1 MKAGRSEGRV
11 AEQGADGLRHA
22 FPAVTAQPV
31 YNERL
36 PGVFGE
42 FGSGSGLQAFYLQTT
57 ISPQYLRKISLVKDI
72 PGSERWRVR
81 DLFQREV
88 DQLRVAEGLVPY
100 LADRERIKFFNA
112 LILTVLPMDETNGHV
127 LAQMPRVVEKAEKE
141 AGREWVALEREGL
154 FRVRWPRGQ
163 QQYAELQW
171 NSDRSR
177 IVAIDGQH
185 RLSAL
190 KRLASVWSNTQ
201 RVRHGDLDEALGEEP
216 PTFTGSFLE
225 WRIPVIVVSFRAARG
240 RREPP
245 SVLEVVRSIF
255 VDINTKA
262 QRVGEARKVLL
273 DDTSVNAVAAQELL
287 EHAHANDL
295 LDRTAR
301 RRETAPLLLFDW
313 RGIEEGGETKAA
325 PAAVKTIVEIRDWF
339 KHYLLGEDFCEFQAD
354 VLDVESEK
362 RFARA
367 WEKQRLDYA
376 PSRLMRER
384 VAERVV
390 PAVSHLLENFAPY
403 RSYIREL
410 RDLEDRYYS
419 GHGLHHHAFD
429 RLRFGSSG
437 EEQFTKFE
445 VDDIE
450 RALVVEIKRARDE
463 CLQPAMP
470 INHDIGLRG
479 IVHAFSELLYQF
491 GCFDWMEYAEWFTG
505 GLNLVYEAGWFE
517 AEHGGSAHEY
527 LRHVVLN
534 QNETVVNYRL
544 QDAAKGLGP
553 YVGLLVGAHTAP
565 PDNWKADWASLR
577 NRLLATLES
586 TLVRGYRKQV
596 RPDLIEEYPNRGREL
611 TQAVN
616 AKAHRLAGRQMRR
629 FERRLE
635 EAASSRT

>member
-1 MKAGRSEGRV
+1 MNAGRSEGRV
-11 AEQGADGLRHA
+11 ADQGANSSGHA
-22 FPAVTAQPV
+22 LPPVTPPPL

-42 FGSGSGLQAFYLQTT
+42 FGSGSGLQAFYLQATV
-57 ISPQYLRKISLVKDI
+57 SSQYLRKISLVKDI

-81 DLFQREV
+81 DLFQRDV
-88 DQLRVAEGLVPY
+88 DQVRVAEGLVPY

-112 LILTVLPMDETNGHV
+112 LILTVLPMDETNGRV
-127 LAQMPRVVEKAEKE
+127 LAQMPRVVEKVEEE

-163 QQYAELQW
+163 KEYAELQW

-190 KRLASVWSNTQ
+190 KRYASVWTNAQ
-201 RVRHGDLDEALGEEP
+201 RAGHGDLDEALGEQP
-216 PTFTGSFLE
+216 PTFSGSFLE
-225 WRIPVIVVSFRAARG
+225 WRIPVIVVSFRAVRD
-240 RREPP
+240 RKEPP

-295 LDRTAR
+295 LDRPTR

-313 RGIEEGGETKAA
+313 RGIEEDGQPRPA
-325 PAAVKTIVEIRDWF
+325 PAAVKTIVEVRDWF
-339 KHYLLGEDFCEFQAD
+339 RHYILGEDFCEFQAE
-354 VLDVESEK
+354 VLDVQRDE

-367 WEKQRLDYA
+367 WEKERLDYEA
-376 PSRLMRER
+376 SRLMRKR
-384 VAERVV
+384 VAKRVV
-390 PAVSHLLENFAPY
+390 PAVSHLLENFVPY

-410 RDLEDRYYS
+410 RNLEDRYYS

-429 RLRFGSSG
+429 RLRFGSSA
-437 EEQFTKFE
+437 EERLTKFE

-450 RALVVEIKRARDE
+450 RALVVKIKKAREE
-463 CLQPAMP
+463 CLRPSMP
-470 INHDIGLRG
+470 ISHDIGLRG
-479 IVHAFSELLYQF
+479 VVHAFSELLYE
-491 GCFDWMEYAEWFTG
+491 FDCSDWLEYAEWFTG
-505 GLNLVYEAGWFE
+505 GLNHVHAGGWFE
-517 AEHGGSAHEY
+517 AEHGGNAHDY

-544 QDAAKGLGP
+544 QDAAKALGP
-553 YVGLLVGAHTAP
+553 YVGLLVVAHAAP
-565 PDNWKADWASLR
+565 PEHWEADWESLR
-577 NRLLATLES
+577 NKLLATLRS

-596 RPDLIEEYPNRGREL
+596 RPGLLDEYPNRGREL

-616 AKAHRLAGRQMRR
+616 AKARRLAGQQMRR

-635 EAASSRT
+635 EIAGSPA

>member
-1 MKAGRSEGRV
+1 MNAGRSEGRG
-11 AEQGADGLRHA
+11 AEQGADTLRHA
-22 FPAVTAQPV
+22 LPPVAAQPR

-88 DQLRVAEGLVPY
+88 DHLRVAEGLVPY

-127 LAQMPRVVEKAEKE
+127 LAQMPRVVEKAEEE
-141 AGREWVALEREGL
+141 AGREWLALEREGL

-163 QQYAELQW
+163 EEYAEFQW

-190 KRLASVWSNTQ
+190 KRYSSAWTNVQ
-201 RVRHGDLDEALGEEP
+201 RTGHGDLDEALGEEP
-216 PTFTGSFLE
+216 PTSSGSFLD
-225 WRIPVIVVSFRAARG
+225 WRIPVIVVSFRAVRD
-240 RREPP
+240 RKEPP

-295 LDRTAR
+295 LDRAAR

-313 RGIEEGGETKAA
+313 RGIEEDGQPIAA
-325 PAAVKTIVEIRDWF
+325 PAAVKTIVEVRDWF
-339 KHYLLGEDFCEFQAD
+339 RHYILGEDFCEFQAE
-354 VLDVESEK
+354 VLDVQRDE
-362 RFARA
+362 RFACA
-367 WEKQRLDYA
+367 WERERLDYA
-376 PSRLMRER
+376 ASRLMRER
-384 VAERVV
+384 VTETVV
-390 PAVSHLLENFAPY
+390 PAVCHLLENFAPY

-410 RDLEDRYYS
+410 RDLEDRCYS
-419 GHGLHHHAFD
+419 GHGLHRYAFD
-429 RLRFGSSG
+429 RLRFGFSC
-437 EEQFTKFE
+437 EERFTKFE

-450 RALVVEIKRARDE
+450 RALVVEIKRAREE
-463 CLQPAMP
+463 CLRPAMP
-470 INHDIGLRG
+470 ISHDIGLRG
-479 IVHAFSELLYQF
+479 VVHAFSELLYQF
-491 GCFDWMEYAEWFTG
+491 GCFDWMEYAEWFTS
-505 GLNLVYEAGWFE
+505 GLNRVYADGWFE
-517 AEHGGSAHEY
+517 AEHGGNAHDY

-544 QDAAKGLGP
+544 QDAAKALGP
-553 YVGLLVGAHTAP
+553 YVGLLVGAHAAP
-565 PDNWKADWASLR
+565 PEYWEADWGSLR
-577 NRLLATLES
+577 NKLLATLRS

-596 RPDLIEEYPNRGREL
+596 RPDLLDEYPNRGREL

-616 AKAHRLAGRQMRR
+616 AQASRLAGRQMRR

-635 EAASSRT
+635 EIAASPA